1 MRALVVT
8 PGKMDS
14 LALVDVPEP
23 SPAEGSV
30 LVEAL
35 ALGLCGTDVE
45 IVSGVY
51 GQAPSG
57 REVLV
62 LGHENL
68 GRVME
73 APAGSGVS
81 VGDLVVG
88 IVRRPDPVP
97 CPACAAG
104 EWDMCRNGQYTE
116 HGIMRLDGFARERW
130 RAEPD
135 AMVTVDASLSDVGVL
150 LEPTTIVAKAW
161 EQVQRIG
168 ARAFHDPHVAVVTG
182 AGPVGLLAALLGVQ
196 IGLEVHVFDRV
207 TDGPKPDLVR
217 SLGATYHH
225 ESVPDSGVTADI
237 TIECT
242 GVAEVIADVLA
253 NSAPDAITCL
263 TGVSTPGSPLPFD
276 LGGWNRGAVLG
287 NDVVFG
293 TVNANRRH
301 YQAAAIALKA
311 ADQDWLNRLIT
322 RRVPLASFSDAFAR
336 RPEDVKVVLDLQAQ

>member
-1 MRALVVT
+1 MRALTVT
-8 PGKMDS
+8 PGKKDS

-23 SPAEGSV
+23 NPSAGSV

-35 ALGLCGTDVE
+35 AVGLCGTDVE
-45 IVSGVY
+45 IVSGAY
-51 GQAPSG
+51 GQAPPGS
-57 REVLV
+57 ELLV

-68 GRVME
+68 GRVKE
-73 APAGSGVS
+73 APQGSGLKK
-81 VGDLVVG
+81 GDLVVG

-97 CPACAAG
+97 CKACAVG

-135 AMVTVDASLSDVGVL
+135 AMVALDPSLSEVGVL

-168 ARAFHDPHVAVVTG
+168 ERAFHDPHVAVVTG

-196 IGLEVHVFDRV
+196 RGLEVHVFDRV

-217 SLGATYHH
+217 AIGAAYHH
-225 ESVPDSGVTADI
+225 DSVPASGVTADV

-242 GVAEVIADVLA
+242 GVAQVIADVIS

-301 YQAAAIALKA
+301 YQAAAAALKI
-311 ADQDWLNRLIT
+311 ADQDWLGRLIT
-322 RRVPLASFSDAFAR
+322 RRIALSSYREAFAR
-336 RPEDVKVVLDLQAQ
+336 QPDDVKVVLDLQG